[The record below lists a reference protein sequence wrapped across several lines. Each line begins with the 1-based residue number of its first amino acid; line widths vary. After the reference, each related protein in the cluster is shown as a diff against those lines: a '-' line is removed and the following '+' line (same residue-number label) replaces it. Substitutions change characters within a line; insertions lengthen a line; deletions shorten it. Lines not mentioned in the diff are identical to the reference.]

1 MFKRCIRI
9 AFGMTGFVF
18 FDTIFLMSD
27 IIPFS
32 NSSHPSG
39 FTNAQFKKLDGLYLQ
54 ACAVKTL
61 TYRTV
66 DCDFDEGIASY
77 TYYKSEHFKPYLS
90 FVIRRVGPRTT
101 MYEVFMQDKGRIFK
115 SGVFEK
121 AFERL
126 QSEIETLS

>member
-1 MFKRCIRI
+1 
-9 AFGMTGFVF
+9 
-18 FDTIFLMSD
+18 MSE

-32 NSSHPSG
+32 KQSHASG
-39 FTNAQFKKLDGLYLQ
+39 FSNAQFKKLDGLYLQ
-54 ACAVKTL
+54 ACAQKAL

-66 DCDFDEGIASY
+66 DCDFDEGIATY
-77 TYYKSEHFKPYLS
+77 TYYKSPQFAPYLS

-101 MYEVFMQDKGRIFK
+101 MFEVYLQDKGRITK

-126 QSEIETLS
+126 QDEVTKLF